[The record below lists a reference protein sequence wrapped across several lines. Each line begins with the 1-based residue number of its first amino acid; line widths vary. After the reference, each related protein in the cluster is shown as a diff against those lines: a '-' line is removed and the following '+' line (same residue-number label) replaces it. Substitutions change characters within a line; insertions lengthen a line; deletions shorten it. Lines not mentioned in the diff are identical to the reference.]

1 VLAIRCAGVY
11 YYMTTGRRAFKAGGV
26 LGMALL
32 VSACDGGDRIP
43 SATSPNAPAGVPTA
57 ASPRIGEPISGVVYD
72 TAMRPVA
79 GARVELLDGPQAG
92 MSITA
97 DANGGFSLT
106 ATVDDT
112 TQFRASKE
120 GHVSASVTILP
131 HCDRCNPK
139 RWVFFYLDV
148 LEPPVAVAGD
158 YTLTFVAGSNCTSL
172 PADLRTRSYGVT
184 IGPADLNWHGYPG
197 NSSTSFKVRPNG
209 SSFPDG
215 LNGFYLNVAGNYINL
230 SLGDHTDPGITE
242 QVEANTYFAFGGW
255 AILSTAPPVS
265 TISTTFQG
273 WIDYC
278 VNPNM
283 GARYDCKPSPAVTL
297 TRCESTTHQLILTR
311 R

>member
-1 VLAIRCAGVY
+1 
-11 YYMTTGRRAFKAGGV
+11 MTTGRRAFKAGGV
-26 LGMALL
+26 LGMALF
-32 VSACDGGDRIP
+32 VWACDGGDRFP
-43 SATSPNAPAGVPTA
+43 SATTPNAPAGVRIPT
-57 ASPRIGEPISGVVYD
+57 SPPSGEPISGVVYD
-72 TAMRPVA
+72 SALRPIA

-92 MSITA
+92 MFIMA
-97 DANGGFSLT
+97 DAKGGFSLM

-112 TQFRASKE
+112 TQFRASRE
-120 GHVSASVTILP
+120 GHVSATATILP
-131 HCDRCNPK
+131 NCDRCNPK

-158 YTLTFVAGSNCTSL
+158 YTLTFIAGNDCTSL
-172 PADLRTRSYGVT
+172 PADLRTRSYAVT
-184 IGPADLNWHGYPG
+184 IGPADLNWPGYSG
-197 NSSTSFKVRPNG
+197 HSGTSLKVTPKG

-215 LNGFYLNVAGNYINL
+215 LNGFYLNIAGNYNNL

-255 AILSTAPPVS
+255 AVVSTAPPVS
-265 TISTTFQG
+265 TISTAFQG

-297 TRCESTTHQLILTR
+297 TRCESITHQLILTR